1 MLLRCCGSGM
11 ARPGRFIPARRDHKA
26 QLALM
31 ALPHLC
37 PAHKALPA
45 WIPPCLAPKARLV
58 PMALPARL
66 VLTLLCRVH
75 KALLVLTRLCQVH
88 KALPALPLS
97 LLMLATPAPSAQIA

>member
-1 MLLRCCGSGM
+1 M
-11 ARPGRFIPARRDHKA
+11 AAGRFIPARRDHKA

-31 ALPHLC
+31 ALPPRF
-37 PAHKALPA
+37 PALRVHKARLVL
-45 WIPPCLAPKARLV
+45 IPPCLARLV

-75 KALLVLTRLCQVH
+75 KALLVLTRLCLAP
-88 KALPALPLS
+88 KALLVRPLS

>member
-1 MLLRCCGSGM
+1 MPLRCCGYGM
-11 ARPGRFIPARRDHKA
+11 VRPGRFIPARRDHKA

-31 ALPHLC
+31 ARHPRF
-37 PAHKALPA
+37 PALRVH
-45 WIPPCLAPKARLV
+45 KARLV